1 MKRSVNQ
8 KIKAVRSA
16 MKKAGIDA
24 YLIPSSDPHQSEYVN
39 QHWKSREWF
48 SGFTGSAGLL
58 VVTQEHAGLWTDS
71 RYFLQGETELKGT
84 CIELMKQGVP
94 HAPEHNAWLRDHL
107 PVGAVIGV
115 DGGLFSI
122 GQLQRMERIV
132 SEKNIKVDRQ
142 QDLIS
147 AIWTDRPDLPNS
159 PIFEHKVKYAGK
171 SRKDKIREIQAEM
184 DKKGAI
190 FHLLTALDDIAWTF
204 NIRGTDV
211 DYNPV
216 VIAFAVIGKEVSY
229 LFIDPQKVPTSLRG
243 SFDKEAVVVKPYEAI
258 DQFLSELPK
267 GKILIN
273 PAKVNA
279 HLIQLLDK
287 DQIVKGRSIPTQL
300 KAVKNETEIKHIKKV
315 MLRDGV
321 ALLHLYR
328 WLETELK
335 TRKVSEYELA
345 EQLSDFRKA
354 QGYYHGESFPATKRD
369 KRDTNRC
376 LCSPSSLAT
385 STELWAWNGTWCWL
399 FLKCT

>member
-159 PIFEHKVKYAGK
+159 PIFEH
-171 SRKDKIREIQAEM
+171 REMI
-184 DKKGAI
+184 
-190 FHLLTALDDIAWTF
+190 
-204 NIRGTDV
+204 
-211 DYNPV
+211 
-216 VIAFAVIGKEVSY
+216 
-229 LFIDPQKVPTSLRG
+229 
-243 SFDKEAVVVKPYEAI
+243 
-258 DQFLSELPK
+258 
-267 GKILIN
+267 
-273 PAKVNA
+273 
-279 HLIQLLDK
+279 
-287 DQIVKGRSIPTQL
+287 
-300 KAVKNETEIKHIKKV
+300 
-315 MLRDGV
+315 
-321 ALLHLYR
+321 
-328 WLETELK
+328 
-335 TRKVSEYELA
+335 
-345 EQLSDFRKA
+345 
-354 QGYYHGESFPATKRD
+354 
-369 KRDTNRC
+369 
-376 LCSPSSLAT
+376 
-385 STELWAWNGTWCWL
+385 
-399 FLKCT
+399 